1 MKLFIK
7 TLALLSIAIFLSACE
22 GFLDRQPLGLATDQ
36 NFYNDPLN
44 AELAVNAVY
53 EATTRGEGP
62 SPFGWLAHNY
72 EFMIGDILSDDAA
85 KGSTPSDYLELQNM
99 ERWTNEPGSGIAA
112 AFWTNNY
119 RGVFRANTVLGNLP
133 EATFDEALKTR
144 LLGETHFLKGY
155 FYFYLVK
162 IFGGVP
168 IFREELSPEEVRN
181 VSRASLEETF
191 AYVVEELQMA
201 ADMLPRRSEYA
212 TKDLGRATKGA
223 AQAYLAR
230 VYMMEVGL
238 GINGRTWQDVYDM
251 TSAVVNSGEYSL
263 ASNYATIWEE
273 EGENNS
279 ESIFE
284 IQFATNSFESGDQ
297 KTGSNENIFQNNRSL
312 WGWGFNNPTQGLF
325 DAFEAND
332 PRRPC
337 TIIQNGDVAHGL
349 AQEIATPDANETGY
363 LNRKA
368 NIAQPQ
374 PGKSGPQN
382 LRKMRYADVL
392 LMHAEAA
399 YHLGNESEARDMV
412 NMIRE
417 RALQATMPKGAIEDN
432 PAGYDPYPAGALD
445 GALPPI
451 EGSVTGQDL
460 LDAIWQERR
469 VELGME
475 ALRFHDLVRT
485 GRYLDALDA
494 AYRSNCEARSFTSS
508 LNHPYPVQPIPLD
521 EVQSWGLEQNPGY

>member
-1 MKLFIK
+1 MKSTIKITLFL
-7 TLALLSIAIFLSACE
+7 TLAVLLSACQ

-85 KGSTPSDYLELQNM
+85 KGSTPSDYLELRNM
-99 ERWTNEPGSGIAA
+99 EQWINEPGSGIAA

-119 RGVFRANTVLGNLP
+119 RGVFRANTVLANLP
-133 EATFDEALKTR
+133 EATFDETLKTR
-144 LLGETHFLKGY
+144 LLGEAHFLKGY

-168 IFREELSPEEVRN
+168 LFRDQLSPEEVSS
-181 VSRASLEETF
+181 VSRASLEETY
-191 AYVVEELQMA
+191 AYIVEEFQMA
-201 ADMLPRRSEYA
+201 ADMLPTRSGYDSQ
-212 TKDLGRATKGA
+212 DLGRATKGA

-230 VYMMEVGL
+230 VYSYEAGL

-251 TSAVVNSGEYSL
+251 TSTVVNSGEYSL
-263 ASNYATIWEE
+263 VSNYATIWEE
-273 EGENNS
+273 EGENSS

-297 KTGSNENIFQNNRSL
+297 KTGSNENIFQNNRSI
-312 WGWGFNNPTQGLF
+312 WGWGFNNPTQDLV
-325 DAFEAND
+325 DEFEEND
-332 PRRPC
+332 PRLPC
-337 TIIQNGDVAHGL
+337 TVIADGDIANGIPQEVAS
-349 AQEIATPDANETGY
+349 PDANETGY

-368 NIAQPQ
+368 NIEQPQ

-382 LRKMRYADVL
+382 LRKMRLADVL
-392 LMHAEAA
+392 LLHAEAS
-399 YHLGNESEARDMV
+399 YHLGNEAEARAV
-412 NMIRE
+412 LNQIRE
-417 RALQATMPKGAIEDN
+417 RALNATMPKGSVEGSLTYEPYAPGTLDNALPAIED
-432 PAGYDPYPAGALD
+432 G
-445 GALPPI
+445 
-451 EGSVTGQDL
+451 VTGTAL
-460 LDAIWQERR
+460 LEAIYHERR

-475 ALRFHDLVRT
+475 AHRFYDMVRT
-485 GRYLDALDA
+485 GRYVDALDP
-494 AYRSNCEARSFTSS
+494 AYQGNCLSHSITNG

-521 EVQSWGLEQNPGY
+521 EVQSWGLEQNPAY